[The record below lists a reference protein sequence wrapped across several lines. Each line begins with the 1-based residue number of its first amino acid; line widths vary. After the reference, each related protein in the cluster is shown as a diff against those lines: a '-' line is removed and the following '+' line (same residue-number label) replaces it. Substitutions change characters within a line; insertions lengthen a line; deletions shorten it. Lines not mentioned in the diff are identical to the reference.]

1 MAKKDL
7 RTNQFNEDLLDDYS
21 LDINFSYP
29 SREDAKAALLPK
41 INEFLNQDNT
51 LDKDSEADFLLG
63 EIRDFIDE
71 NIKYLNKQKS
81 DMALTLKKTN
91 IKNDRAIERC
101 QEELDQIAIEI
112 LTLQNKKTE
121 SFFTKIKAW
130 FKSWFGK

>member
-1 MAKKDL
+1 MAKKDIN
-7 RTNQFNEDLLDDYS
+7 TYQFNEDLADNYS

-71 NIKYLNKQKS
+71 SIKYLKEQKS
-81 DMALTLKKTN
+81 DMALTLMKTN
-91 IKNDRAIERC
+91 IKNNRAIERC
-101 QEELDQIAIEI
+101 QEELDQIAIEM
-112 LTLQNKKTE
+112 LALQNKKTE

-130 FKSWFGK
+130 FKSCFGK

>member
-7 RTNQFNEDLLDDYS
+7 MTYKIDEDLADKYS
-21 LDINFSYP
+21 LDINFTYP

-130 FKSWFGK
+130 FKS

>member
-7 RTNQFNEDLLDDYS
+7 KTYQIDEDLRDKYG
-21 LDINFSYP
+21 LDINFTYP

-71 NIKYLNKQKS
+71 NIKYLKEQKY
-81 DMALTLKKTN
+81 DMALTLMKTN
-91 IKNDRAIERC
+91 IKNNRAIERC

-112 LTLQNKKTE
+112 LTYQNKKTE
-121 SFFTKIKAW
+121 SFSGMHWPKFRK
-130 FKSWFGK
+130 

>member
-1 MAKKDL
+1 MAKKDFS
-7 RTNQFNEDLLDDYS
+7 NDQFNEALLDNYS

-71 NIKYLNKQKS
+71 NIKYLSQQKS
-81 DMALTLKKTN
+81 DMAFTLKKTN

-121 SFFTKIKAW
+121 TIVDKTKAW
-130 FKSWFGK
+130 FKSWFSK

>member
-7 RTNQFNEDLLDDYS
+7 MTYQIDEDLADKYS
-21 LDINFSYP
+21 LDINFTYP

-71 NIKYLNKQKS
+71 NIKHLNEQKS
-81 DMALTLKKTN
+81 DMVLTLMKTK
-91 IKNDRAIERC
+91 IKNDRAIARC
-101 QEELDQIAIEI
+101 QEELDQIAIEM
-112 LTLQNKKTE
+112 LAYQNKKSE
-121 SFFTKIKAW
+121 SFFKKIWPK
-130 FKSWFGK
+130 FRR

>member
-1 MAKKDL
+1 MDKKDL

-91 IKNDRAIERC
+91 IKNDRVIERC

>member
-7 RTNQFNEDLLDDYS
+7 KTYKIDEALADKYS
-21 LDINFSYP
+21 LDINFTYP

-71 NIKYLNKQKS
+71 NIKYLNEQKS
-81 DMALTLKKTN
+81 DIALTLTKTK
-91 IKNDRAIERC
+91 IKNDRAIARC

-112 LTLQNKKTE
+112 LTYQNKKTE
-121 SFFTKIKAW
+121 SFSGMHWPKFRK
-130 FKSWFGK
+130 

>member
-1 MAKKDL
+1 MAKKDIN
-7 RTNQFNEDLLDDYS
+7 TYQFNEDLADKYS

-71 NIKYLNKQKS
+71 SIKYLKEQKS
-81 DMALTLKKTN
+81 DMALTLMKTN
-91 IKNDRAIERC
+91 IKNNRAIERC
-101 QEELDQIAIEI
+101 QEELDQIAIEM
-112 LTLQNKKTE
+112 LALQNKKTE

-130 FKSWFGK
+130 FKSCFGK